1 METNSSQLSA
11 YTSLDVLSRHKT
23 ATLIGKGP
31 GDSRRCKSI
40 MCRGKYVARE
50 STEFASNHRAG
61 FLAGCKQFT

>member
-1 METNSSQLSA
+1 METNASQLSA
-11 YTSLDVLSRHKT
+11 STPLDVLSRRKM

-40 MCRGKYVARE
+40 MFRGEYVARE
-50 STEFASNHRAG
+50 SMEFASNHRAG